1 MLKKERNRQVL
12 FSKPCDIPAKT
23 LQQLTAAQA
32 RLLNWQETGRQ
43 AVKSLLQ
50 TAGGRR
56 RAGWEGGGVGWF
68 GRLFKAGRLSICL

>member
-12 FSKPCDIPAKT
+12 FSKPCDIPAKA

-43 AVKSLLQ
+43 AVKSL
-50 TAGGRR
+50 
-56 RAGWEGGGVGWF
+56 F
-68 GRLFKAGRLSICL
+68 